1 MNTNKLREDTMNLLS
16 RSEEIVLLSVWKL
29 QGNAYGPTIRRIVS
43 QITGRPWSIGA
54 LYAPLHR
61 LERKRL
67 VKSIR
72 GDPKPERGGRS
83 RTYYELT
90 SDGKKALLEIRSV
103 LDAAWEDVPALNV
116 DEA

>member
-1 MNTNKLREDTMNLLS
+1 LNLLS

-29 QGNAYGPTIRRIVS
+29 QGNAYGPTIRNMVS
-43 QITGRPWSIGA
+43 EITGRPWSIGA

-67 VKSIR
+67 VKSLR
-72 GDPKPERGGRS
+72 GNPKPERGGRS

-90 SDGKKALLEIRSV
+90 STGKNALLEIRTV
-103 LDAAWEDVPALNV
+103 LDAAWEDIPALQA
-116 DEA
+116 DET